1 MPRCNACSNKLFP
14 NQKARKRAKRKNFRN
29 GEASVTRCSAFAFAR
44 SHKASVTRCSASPL
58 RGRIRTHP
66 HELPLAIAFIVLRT
80 GTDWLQRPH
89 RRPPKNERL
98 SAQKTRRMP
107 HHRSESFFLLRYNER
122 KRRYPCTPS
131 HKQMF
136 FTRSRLA
143 GRGVVSAESI
153 SDLARLAESIFR
165 DVTLLKF

>member
-1 MPRCNACSNKLFP
+1 MSLNGESTVPRCNACSNKLFP
-14 NQKARKRAKRKNFRN
+14 NQKARKGAKRKNFRN
-29 GEASVTRCSAFAFAR
+29 GE
-44 SHKASVTRCSASPL
+44 ASVTRCSASPL

-80 GTDWLQRPH
+80 GTDWLQRPQ

-98 SAQKTRRMP
+98 SAQKTRRIP
-107 HHRSESFFLLRYNER
+107 HHRSESFFLLRYNAR

-131 HKQMF
+131 HKQML

>member
-1 MPRCNACSNKLFP
+1 MPRHCEVALDRIHMSLNGESTVPRCNACSNKLFP
-14 NQKARKRAKRKNFRN
+14 NQKARKGAKRKNFRN
-29 GEASVTRCSAFAFAR
+29 GEASV
-44 SHKASVTRCSASPL
+44 KRCSASPL

-89 RRPPKNERL
+89 RRPPKNE
-98 SAQKTRRMP
+98 QKTRRIP

-136 FTRSRLA
+136 VFFY
-143 GRGVVSAESI
+143 AESI
-153 SDLARLAESIFR
+153 SWTRSRQRGVDFR
-165 DVTLLKF
+165 PSQASGVHF